1 MENEKKT
8 SSRYT
13 IKNFLSRS
21 PQSLNEVTVDVSK
34 RQLSSGSSELSNLT
48 KKSKE
53 STDDVFS
60 DAPAWAVA
68 LFNSMEK
75 VTTKIDN
82 LSATTQDLLD
92 FKIATESKV
101 EALEDTLKAI
111 SVAIDVNT
119 EEHVSLN
126 GRIKSLEKKVA
137 HLEKENKR
145 LDSEL
150 DTNQMYSRRNNLI
163 IHGIAETRDENTDA
177 LVINFLKSE
186 LNLSLTERDLD
197 RSHRLGNRDE
207 SKKRP
212 RPIIIKFLR
221 HNDKQLIYSKKKLLK
236 NKPFLITESLTP
248 NRLAL
253 YKAAREK
260 YGNSNVWTNDGRIK
274 FKSDGKVNVI
284 S

>member
-13 IKNFLSRS
+13 IKNFLTRS

-34 RQLSSGSSELSNLT
+34 RQLSSGSSELSSRT

-82 LSATTQDLLD
+82 LSATAQDLLD

-101 EALEDTLKAI
+101 EALEDMLKAI

-119 EEHVSLN
+119 EEHDSFS

-137 HLEKENKR
+137 LLEKENKR
-145 LDSEL
+145 LDSKS
-150 DTNQMYSRRNNLI
+150 DANQMYSRSNLI
-163 IHGIAETRDENTDA
+163 IHGIAETRDENTNA

-186 LNLSLTERDLD
+186 LNLPLTERDLD
-197 RSHRLGNRDE
+197 QSHRLRNSDE
-207 SKKRP
+207 SQKRP

-221 HNDKQLIYSKKKLLK
+221 HNNKQLIY
-236 NKPFLITESLTP
+236 
-248 NRLAL
+248 
-253 YKAAREK
+253 
-260 YGNSNVWTNDGRIK
+260 
-274 FKSDGKVNVI
+274 
-284 S
+284 